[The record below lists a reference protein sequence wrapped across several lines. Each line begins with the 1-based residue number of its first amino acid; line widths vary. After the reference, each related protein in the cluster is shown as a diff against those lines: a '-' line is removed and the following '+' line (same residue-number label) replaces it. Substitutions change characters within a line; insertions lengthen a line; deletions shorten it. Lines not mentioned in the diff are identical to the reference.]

1 LSSEL
6 TLYVNPNKEK
16 GITMNT
22 GNPKERYAV
31 AAMEDQRHAKEA
43 LMEVDQ
49 YLQVAITACR
59 AISYDVRVIK
69 DVELRKSAR
78 RLLRLVQTMKDGP
91 NVAVWAELSFIEKA
105 VREDYERTQDK
116 LKS

>member
-1 LSSEL
+1 
-6 TLYVNPNKEK
+6 
-16 GITMNT
+16 MNT
-22 GNPKERYAV
+22 RNLKGQYAV
-31 AAMEDQRHAKEA
+31 AAMEDHRRAKEA

-59 AISYDVRVIK
+59 AISYDAHVIK
-69 DVELRKSAR
+69 DAELKKSAR
-78 RLLRLVQTMKDGP
+78 RLLRLVQEMKDGP

-105 VREDYERTQDK
+105 AREDYDRAQDK